1 MRLSLKLI
9 LVALAPLLTGMG
21 ALYLILST
29 FIQQE
34 TSDRL
39 AGLRAKLER
48 GIIQELR
55 GRIES
60 AHSIIAHGAANG
72 QTQEE
77 CQAAIG
83 AIRFGD
89 ENYIWV
95 HQLDC
100 EDPHSA
106 IMLVHAADH
115 LVGQDLSGSVDMDQL
130 AQLYHEGQIYPKDA
144 PEVSHIEGTELFEA
158 FNRVCLREGAGVIR
172 YYWPKIRDGYASDT
186 GYLKMSYVKYFPAW
200 DWVLGAGAYA
210 DHIDALVESEAAA
223 IRENFASIYRL
234 LILVFVGIGLT
245 LGVISLLVSRGIAHG
260 IARDKDALLRS
271 NTLLEDENE
280 RRKRIEADLLRIRK
294 AIDSSGDAISI
305 SDARGNHFYQNQT
318 FTELFGWTATEVNA
332 QGPQILYADE
342 KVAREVFVTIMN
354 GESWNGELEII
365 TKAGRHTPVA
375 LRANAVKDENG
386 EIIGLIGTHTD
397 ITERRLFECAMQ
409 SAIES
414 AEDAN
419 QAKSEFLANMSHEI
433 RTPMNGVVGMTG
445 LLLGTDL
452 DDEQREFATTVKESA
467 EALLTIINDIL
478 DFSKIEAGKLD
489 LEMLDFD
496 LRTTLEST
504 TDLLALRAGEKGL
517 EFITMID
524 PQVPVLVRGD
534 PGRLR
539 QILINLSG
547 NAIKFTERGEVTVR
561 VSLVKDTESQAT
573 IRFEV
578 TDTGIGIPGN
588 RLGTLFD
595 AFTQADGSTTR
606 RYGGTGLGLTISRKL
621 AGLMGGAIGVES
633 TIGKGSTFW
642 FSAVLGKQS
651 QSGNAITPMA
661 DLTGAHI
668 LAVDDN
674 ATNRRWITVLLETWN
689 CHFDAAPNAKTALEK
704 LSRAAAA
711 ATPFDLAILD
721 MRMPGMDGDELGEII
736 KEDPRLSD
744 THLVMLTSIGRRG
757 DAKRLAEIGFAAY
770 LTKPIKQSILHDC
783 LAMVL
788 GRECAPPEEPAKPSA
803 MVTRHSV
810 TDAQRSKLRILL
822 AEDNPTNQKV
832 ALKLLE
838 RLGYQADA
846 VVDGQEAIR
855 ALETV
860 PYDLV
865 LMDCQMPVMDGYEAT
880 HTIRDAQS
888 MVRNHRVPVIAMTAN
903 AMRGDREK
911 CLAAGM
917 DDYIA
922 KPVDPEK
929 LADVLER
936 WLQERR
942 TA

>member
-1 MRLSLKLI
+1 MQSLRLSLKLI

-280 RRKRIEADLLRIRK
+280 RRKRIEADLLRIRQ

-517 EFITMID
+517 EFIASLRMGSYEGMD
-524 PQVPVLVRGD
+524 PRHSVAEGGRGFVHEEVRDHQFAMLEELATDYSVDAVELDFAAAPGGSAFWLQAEDAPEYTQVMTEFVRKTAGMVRERKGQ
-534 PGRLR
+534 PCQVGARVYPTEEL
-539 QILINLSG
+539 NL
-547 NAIKFTERGEVTVR
+547 K
-561 VSLVKDTESQAT
+561 
-573 IRFEV
+573 
-578 TDTGIGIPGN
+578 
-588 RLGTLFD
+588 
-595 AFTQADGSTTR
+595 
-606 RYGGTGLGLTISRKL
+606 TGLDVQTWLAEGLVDFVVPMVYRDFIL
-621 AGLMGGAIGVES
+621 DANMPIG
-633 TIGKGSTFW
+633 
-642 FSAVLGKQS
+642 
-651 QSGNAITPMA
+651 
-661 DLTGAHI
+661 
-668 LAVDDN
+668 
-674 ATNRRWITVLLETWN
+674 WIV
-689 CHFDAAPNAKTALEK
+689 DAAHQHDIAVYGMLQPYYRNESRRFHTVVNASAPMM
-704 LSRAAAA
+704 RAAAA
-711 ATPFDLAILD
+711 NYWS
-721 MRMPGMDGDELGEII
+721 RGVDGVYTWFLPWPLGEGERRI
-736 KEDPRLSD
+736 LS
-744 THLVMLTSIGRRG
+744 
-757 DAKRLAEIGFAAY
+757 EIGEPELLGGVDKVYFVRRRFEAEDDFDYAAFLPLEIPGTGSENVY
-770 LTKPIKQSILHDC
+770 EVLFEIADDPTDDSVRQVRLT
-783 LAMVL
+783 
-788 GRECAPPEEPAKPSA
+788 
-803 MVTRHSV
+803 
-810 TDAQRSKLRILL
+810 LRISNLV
-822 AEDNPTNQKV
+822 E
-832 ALKLLE
+832 
-838 RLGYQADA
+838 AD
-846 VVDGQEAIR
+846 GLSIELNGRSLSGESLSRTAIR
-855 ALETV
+855 RIDPYAGQCLEYKLEGGLPQQGENRLTFRLEGR
-860 PYDLV
+860 P
-865 LMDCQMPVMDGYEAT
+865 DGLEGP
-880 HTIRDAQS
+880 IVVED
-888 MVRNHRVPVIAMTAN
+888 VEIAVEY
-903 AMRGDREK
+903 G
-911 CLAAGM
+911 GG
-917 DDYIA
+917 
-922 KPVDPEK
+922 
-929 LADVLER
+929 
-936 WLQERR
+936 R